1 MSAISEREKPVV
13 DILARVNA
21 LDIESLLRKELGA
34 FAFAQARPNIELTFQ
49 MTRALAQSE
58 LSLLPARMLKRVEEF
73 ARSVF
78 SLFTEISRLSPNT
91 ASASERDRLSNNL
104 ATYYQDYFNDLALFL
119 GYSSTRAAGLERI
132 SERIRQADALLAEM
146 EKMRDSAKQAVQEQA
161 VSRYAVY
168 FQQDADTHRMAG
180 YGWLFVTIVLFAVT
194 AVLIWHEFVHASLTA
209 FQAFSAPQSIQF
221 AVGRVIFVS
230 LLLSAVI
237 WSGRMYRAHRHNQI
251 VSGHRSNALKTFEVF
266 IRSALDQQTKNAV
279 LLQTTKCIFSQQV
292 SGYLTNEPEAVG
304 SPQILE
310 IIRGIAAGQEK

>member
-1 MSAISEREKPVV
+1 MPAISEREKPVV

-221 AVGRVIFVS
+221 AVGEGHLRLATPFCSYMERPHVS
-230 LLLSAVI
+230 CPSPQSDRKWASIQRPQDLRGI
-237 WSGRMYRAHRHNQI
+237 HQI
-251 VSGHRSNALKTFEVF
+251 
-266 IRSALDQQTKNAV
+266 
-279 LLQTTKCIFSQQV
+279 C
-292 SGYLTNEPEAVG
+292 VG
-304 SPQILE
+304 SANQECRVTADNQVYLL
-310 IIRGIAAGQEK
+310 AASQRLSDKRA